1 MPLTIS
7 HAAAVLPLSRT
18 GLPMA
23 ALMIGSMSPDFAYF
37 VPRGPGMFS
46 HSIPGLF
53 QFCWPV
59 ALLVWM
65 VFVHLLETP
74 TLALLPD
81 GWRGVFAR
89 SDRALSTRNFAL
101 ASVAVIIGA
110 ATHIFWDSF
119 THANTPMVDQLP
131 ALETEQ
137 IEFFGKQFPLFRFL
151 QHLSTVLGLVA
162 LGAWVAILKKSR
174 AGEADPAIDG
184 GSATHAERVVAMVLV
199 LALPALLGIGG
210 YLEVPELSFGR
221 RLFYGAIGGMTGVA
235 LAWIAVAIW
244 LQLRLRARRA

>member
-1 MPLTIS
+1 MPFTIS

-18 GLPMA
+18 GLPVA

-37 VPRGPGMFS
+37 VPHGPGVLS
-46 HSIPGLF
+46 HTIPGLL

-59 ALLVWM
+59 ALLVWL

-89 SDRALSTRNFAL
+89 SERALSTRNLAL
-101 ASVAVIIGA
+101 ASVAVILGA

-119 THANTPMVDQLP
+119 THARTPMVDQLP
-131 ALETEQ
+131 ALETGR
-137 IEFFGKQFPLFRFL
+137 IEFLGAQFPLYRFL

-162 LGAWVAILKKSR
+162 LGAWVVFLKKSR
-174 AGEADPAIDG
+174 DGQIDPPGRSDA
-184 GSATHAERVVAMVLV
+184 ATHQERVLALALV
-199 LALPALLGIGG
+199 LASSALLGIGG
-210 YLEVPELSFGR
+210 YLGVPELSFGR
-221 RLFYGAIGGMTGVA
+221 RLFFGAIGGMTGVA
-235 LAWIAVAIW
+235 LAWVAVAIW
-244 LQLRLRARRA
+244 LQLRLRRRRA